1 MSSATVSS
9 KSQITIP
16 AAVRSA
22 LKVGPGDRIEFIQT
36 ADDRFE
42 VVAAT
47 QEVTRLRGIVKTKR
61 KVSLKEMDSAIRAR
75 AGKR

>member
-22 LKVGPGDRIEFIQT
+22 LKVGPGDRIEFIRI

-42 VVAAT
+42 LFAAT
-47 QEVTRLRGIVKTKR
+47 QEVTRLRGIVKAKR
-61 KVSLKEMDSAIRAR
+61 KVSVKEMDIAIRA
-75 AGKR
+75 KVKNL

>member
-1 MSSATVSS
+1 MSSATVNN

-22 LKVGPGDRIEFIQT
+22 LKVGPGDRIEFIKT
-36 ADDRFE
+36 ANDRFE

-47 QEVTRLRGIVKTKR
+47 QEVTRLRGIVKAKR
-61 KVSLKEMDSAIRAR
+61 KFSLTEMNNAIRAR
-75 AGKR
+75 VRKL